1 MKLYTKTANEI
12 DELKAT
18 KQQLLIEKAG
28 QEDAKRRIRE
38 MEEFLKSERHELSE
52 YDEKLVRKSIIKV
65 KRL

>member
-1 MKLYTKTANEI
+1 MKLYTKTVNEI
-12 DELKAT
+12 DELKGK

-28 QEDAKRRIRE
+28 QADAKRRIRE
-38 MEEFLKSERHELSE
+38 MEDFLKSERHELSE